1 MIGSTSGDS
10 RRTKSSA
17 STDYGQVLP
26 DRGRVGQAYTDDGD
40 PYLPDARA
48 SSEMIGHIIP
58 PGELLRIDD
67 EEEPESPPRMY
78 GVSRAED
85 SDPLLPPFTPLLPP
99 PPLDTERYSSR
110 RTSSVN
116 EKEKSLRSLS
126 YPASDMEASEVVTAR
141 RVRVRDVRVR
151 APEGEGTSPLSRF
164 ETGPVAGPSSWRSS
178 FGGSLQRLRQSWFGG
193 SSRHTSYSS
202 NGLRV
207 RSDDVESSQSL
218 LQASRSRPRSGLG
231 LIIGGDRPISTLST
245 RSAVS
250 GHTVYHDAASHLG
263 TPVSAP
269 SRAMTPA
276 TGGGVVP
283 GHEAPPP
290 PTSAPPA
297 YALEDPYDSM
307 GSRTSIPY
315 PQGVDVLDL
324 PVPAPASQ
332 FTASGGTSRGT
343 PPSVGGGPA
352 HQRSFGDSLSIITG
366 SSNEAGITIDVL
378 DAEPP
383 RAGEG
388 WQTMAGGLL
397 SSRGSGS
404 DNGGRRTTFGTP
416 QLAHQQQATMSE
428 QGSLHSMRSFL
439 SPHSRSS
446 GSDSGPGSRHSNGH
460 TGSAS
465 SRPSAQSRVP
475 TASSGSLRS
484 GSFSRLRGGGSG
496 FPVSPALSAFGSAN
510 EPSPLSPLAT
520 SDLPSPISRGVGAYA
535 IVYGALCPC
544 TNNTERRGYDDI

>member
-1 MIGSTSGDS
+1 MLLLVWVIRWRVRRQRNGFRSTPIWTHWEVLSPSGQRSTDGDRPPGVGSPRGSGEEIDPFLQQSRSGNVSQGHRSARAAASLPPGAAPPMIGSTSGGS
-10 RRTKSSA
+10 RHTKSSA
-17 STDYGQVLP
+17 STDYGELLP
-26 DRGRVGQAYTDDGD
+26 DTGRTGQAYADDGD
-40 PYLPDARA
+40 PYLPVARA

-78 GVSRAED
+78 DVSRAED
-85 SDPLLPPFTPLLPP
+85 SDPLLPPFTPLSPP
-99 PPLDTERYSSR
+99 PPLDNERYSSR
-110 RTSSVN
+110 RASSVN

-151 APEGEGTSPLSRF
+151 APEGEGTSPLGRF

-178 FGGSLQRLRQSWFGG
+178 LGGSLQRLRQSWFGG

-207 RSDDVESSQSL
+207 RSDDIESSQSL
-218 LQASRSRPRSGLG
+218 LQGSRSRPRSGLG
-231 LIIGGDRPISTLST
+231 LTIGSDRPISTFST

-263 TPVSAP
+263 TPVSVP

-283 GHEAPPP
+283 GNEAPPP

-307 GSRTSIPY
+307 GSRTSFPH

-324 PVPAPASQ
+324 PVPTPASQ
-332 FTASGGTSRGT
+332 FTASGGASRGT
-343 PPSVGGGPA
+343 PPSGGGGQA
-352 HQRSFGDSLSIITG
+352 QQRSFGDSLSDITG

-388 WQTMAGGLL
+388 WRTMAEGLL
-397 SSRGSGS
+397 GGRGSGS
-404 DNGGRRTTFGTP
+404 DNGGRRTTFGIV
-416 QLAHQQQATMSE
+416 
-428 QGSLHSMRSFL
+428 SFL
-439 SPHSRSS
+439 
-446 GSDSGPGSRHSNGH
+446 
-460 TGSAS
+460 
-465 SRPSAQSRVP
+465 
-475 TASSGSLRS
+475 
-484 GSFSRLRGGGSG
+484 
-496 FPVSPALSAFGSAN
+496 
-510 EPSPLSPLAT
+510 
-520 SDLPSPISRGVGAYA
+520 IKW
-535 IVYGALCPC
+535 
-544 TNNTERRGYDDI
+544 